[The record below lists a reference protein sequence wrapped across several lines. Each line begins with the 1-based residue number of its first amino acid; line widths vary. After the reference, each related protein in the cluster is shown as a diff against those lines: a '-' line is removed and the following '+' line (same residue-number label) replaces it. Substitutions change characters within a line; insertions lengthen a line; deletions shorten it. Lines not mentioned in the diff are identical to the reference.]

1 MNKTKFI
8 SNGARKMFLLSAIV
22 LLVPFV
28 AFAQGFVPLA
38 GIPGLTE
45 GVNTTASGLPA
56 FFNNLYKYLIGLA
69 AALAVIEII
78 WGGLQYST
86 QDSPGGKS
94 GGKERIYQAIFG
106 LVLVLS
112 PVLVFSIINPSI
124 LNLSLNLPPL
134 KTTSLTPS
142 QMAEV
147 NETKTQAA
155 TEKATTAGCTVTGTL
170 LKTAIC
176 PTKQAAQDFAT
187 ACPNGGGSVPFFT
200 TDHKATCS
208 TSGAGP
214 FQFADTSTGW
224 LATITGYS
232 KYEPLASSGDT
243 VLQFA
248 SACTADGG
256 TTCMSTIK
264 TPCAS
269 LILSGGSVSCWNISL
284 SCTDGNSGA
293 GGCSSNPQFTVIK

>member
-8 SNGARKMFLLSAIV
+8 SNGARKMFLLSAVV

-28 AFAQGFVPLA
+28 ASAQGFVPLA

-134 KTTSLTPS
+134 
-142 QMAEV
+142 
-147 NETKTQAA
+147 ETKSSPPVQTESSKTLPTCSPFIKTDCIPKADTVNAVAA
-155 TEKATTAGCTVTGTL
+155 GTYDGPQPGGWCYQIRACGTSDCLATCGGICNYVCGSQTHCTATF
-170 LKTAIC
+170 KDDSTAIGSC
-176 PTKQAAQDFAT
+176 KQ
-187 ACPNGGGSVPFFT
+187 
-200 TDHKATCS
+200 
-208 TSGAGP
+208 
-214 FQFADTSTGW
+214 
-224 LATITGYS
+224 Y
-232 KYEPLASSGDT
+232 
-243 VLQFA
+243 
-248 SACTADGG
+248 
-256 TTCMSTIK
+256 
-264 TPCAS
+264 
-269 LILSGGSVSCWNISL
+269 
-284 SCTDGNSGA
+284 
-293 GGCSSNPQFTVIK
+293 